1 MQTIQHKIKV
11 LVVDDEMLIRWSLK
25 EKLSEW
31 GYEAVEAENAAQALV
46 LYSES
51 HPAVVLL
58 DINLPDGSGLDLLR
72 EIKHR
77 HPKTVVIMIT
87 AVVNLS
93 HTLSALRGGA
103 DDFIGKPINF
113 DELQYAIEH
122 GLKNKVEQPKSHERP
137 KPRLLVVA
145 SSLETANHLAANF
158 LSEDIDITTVVSRED
173 FSAAMEVEHDLAIVD
188 VAAVALPA
196 ILATVRANPAHAEI
210 PLLVNISHIYS
221 DPTISG
227 VLSQYRAMPCSQAE
241 VISLARRRLTTI
253 DGRLKSDEAYASV
266 RLL

>member
-1 MQTIQHKIKV
+1 MQATQHKIKV

-25 EKLSEW
+25 EKLTEW
-31 GYEAVEAENAAQALV
+31 GFEAIEAENAAYALE

-51 HPAVVLL
+51 HPAAVLL

-87 AVVNLS
+87 AVVNVS

-113 DELQYAIEH
+113 NELHYALEH
-122 GLKNKVEQPKSHERP
+122 GLKNKAEHAKPHERP

-145 SSLETANHLAANF
+145 NSLERANHLAANF

-173 FSAAMEVEHDLAIVD
+173 FSTAMDEEHDLAIVE
-188 VAAVALPA
+188 VTAATLPA
-196 ILATVRANPAHAEI
+196 ILATVRANPAHTEI

-221 DPTISG
+221 DPTVSG

-241 VISLARRRLTTI
+241 LISLARRRLTTI
-253 DGRLKSDEAYASV
+253 DGRLKTDEAYASA